1 MTTTASTRTPSR
13 PRRGLRGLAAG
24 VAAAAI
30 TAAAALSP
38 AAPDAAA
45 RRGPTG
51 EAGPEARDFAT
62 AYARSLAHPGMM
74 PPDVNDWSC
83 VPSPEHPRPVV
94 LIHGTWD
101 NAYATW
107 SMLTPML
114 KEAGYC
120 AYAFNY
126 GDDESGLVGLPPGV
140 YGTQT
145 LTESGDEVAGFVDE
159 VLERTGA
166 SQVDLVGHSQGG
178 IQARLYVQ
186 DHGGANPADPSRNRV
201 KNVVGLGAN
210 NHGTTFA
217 GLAAMGGML
226 QDFGLPVM
234 DAARLPLGDGGVDQ
248 GIGSPF
254 FEELNRDG
262 ETRRGIDYTMIAT
275 RYDWNVAPYR
285 GQFLE
290 EEPGSSVNN
299 ITLQDGCASDKSEHL
314 SMTFSPRVLDLVME
328 ALDDGDYRSAHPDV
342 CVPVAPFTGAL
353 PGAGPAPDS
362 A

>member
-126 GDDESGLVGLPPGV
+126 GDDESGLVG
-140 YGTQT
+140 
-145 LTESGDEVAGFVDE
+145 
-159 VLERTGA
+159 
-166 SQVDLVGHSQGG
+166 HSQGG

-217 GLAAMGGML
+217 GLAAMGSML

-299 ITLQDGCASDKSEHL
+299 ITLQDGCASGKSEHL